1 MLQVLGLEDSQEVH
15 VVCVDPHQEHAD
27 RCVERAVAFLHS
39 HHIVAQA
46 YARATT
52 VAPAHM
58 ILEHV
63 HQVQASLL
71 VMGAY
76 GRSTMREFFGGSVTR
91 TVLRESPV
99 PLFLYH

>member
-1 MLQVLGLEDSQEVH
+1 
-15 VVCVDPHQEHAD
+15 
-27 RCVERAVAFLHS
+27 VAFLHS

-46 YARATT
+46 YARVTE
-52 VAPAHM
+52 VAPADVL
-58 ILEHV
+58 LEHI

-76 GRSTMREFFGGSVTR
+76 GRSTLREFFGGSVTR
-91 TVLRESPV
+91 TMLRQSPV